1 MWRIGTSSNMI
12 YKSAKKKKIE
22 YDLFFGQ
29 LHTLWGMGKGGGWGL
44 NPLPT
49 PYHP

>member
-1 MWRIGTSSNMI
+1 MI
-12 YKSAKKKKIE
+12 YKSAKKKIE

-29 LHTLWGMGKGGGWGL
+29 LHTLGEWEKGVHGWGL